1 MRLDPKE
8 TKEALKELLDLPDI
22 SSRIG
27 ARRIVRGTIELITQM
42 QSDLR
47 RQGFHEYND
56 KEESESN

>member
-27 ARRIVRGTIELITQM
+27 ARRIVRGAIDLITQM

-56 KEESESN
+56 KEEQE